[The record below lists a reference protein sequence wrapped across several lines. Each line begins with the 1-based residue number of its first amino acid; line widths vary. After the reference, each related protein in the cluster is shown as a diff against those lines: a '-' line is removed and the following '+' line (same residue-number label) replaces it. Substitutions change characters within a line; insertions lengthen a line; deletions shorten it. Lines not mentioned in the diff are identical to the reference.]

1 MRALSYPSSFQLH
14 PSVRI
19 AAFQEYLISV
29 VVCSPNRIHLQVV
42 GYPASTAIPSS
53 TPQTEVE
60 PIYNRHPFK
69 NETELSNLAIHSYAI
84 PFSGGMIQDG
94 LPFASFICH
103 FYTGEGS
110 SPVKLWIRPGRSGS
124 WSVFPVSLN
133 LADLRSSAM
142 RFTTKRAYEG
152 EALRKEF
159 AVRSEDEK
167 AIMEEKDLTHWAA
180 PVASGRRFIWWRPAH
195 LLPTLEV
202 GGWEG
207 RNPDENF
214 RLFLSVIDDLAGVE
228 GSDTNESELLDCTKS
243 YDENSAAAKQLKAAR
258 QLQIPDGLVRSTAS
272 VYMFVMEEWSGT
284 ILVQM
289 YAGDLWVLRY
299 GKV

>member
-1 MRALSYPSSFQLH
+1 MHIR
-14 PSVRI
+14 
-19 AAFQEYLISV
+19 
-29 VVCSPNRIHLQVV
+29 HL
-42 GYPASTAIPSS
+42 
-53 TPQTEVE
+53 
-60 PIYNRHPFK
+60 FK
-69 NETELSNLAIHSYAI
+69 NKTEASSLAIHSYAI
-84 PFSGGMIQDG
+84 LFSGDVIQSG
-94 LPFASFICH
+94 LPFSSFICH

-110 SPVKLWIRPGRSGS
+110 SPIKLWIRSGRSGS
-124 WSVFPVSLN
+124 WSVFPVSLD

-159 AVRSEDEK
+159 VVRSEEEK
-167 AIMEEKDLTHWAA
+167 IIMEEKNLTHWAA
-180 PVASGRRFIWWRPAH
+180 PVASGRRFMWWRPAH
-195 LLPTLEV
+195 LLPTMKV

-207 RNPDENF
+207 RNPDEKF
-214 RLFLSVIDDLAGVE
+214 RLFLSVIEDLAEVE
-228 GSDTNESELLDCTKS
+228 GSGTSESELLDCTKS
-243 YDENSAAAKQLKAAR
+243 YDEDSAAAKQLRAAR
-258 QLQIPDGLVRSTAS
+258 RLQIPDDLVRSTAS